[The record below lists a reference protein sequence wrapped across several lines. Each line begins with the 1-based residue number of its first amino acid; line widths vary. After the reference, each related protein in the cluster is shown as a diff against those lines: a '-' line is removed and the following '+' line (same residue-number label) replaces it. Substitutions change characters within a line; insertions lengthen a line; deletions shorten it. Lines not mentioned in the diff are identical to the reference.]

1 LDLTTYKRSTSAERF
16 FVNTAKDDDY
26 AGFVFGYQSSSRF
39 YVVMWKQVHQSYW
52 LSSPT
57 TAIAESALQI
67 KVVESVTGP
76 GVHLRNALWHTGDT
90 PGQVRTLWKD
100 PEHRGWKDF
109 VAYRWTLQ
117 DRYVLCGKILNIEDG
132 KISLLTGG
140 HFNIDLKLDL
150 LE

>member
-1 LDLTTYKRSTSAERF
+1 MLSRFKSCYRNSKYQKHALHHFLTTGLDHLQAVDFSGTF

-67 KVVESVTGP
+67 KVCLVYVTR
-76 GVHLRNALWHTGDT
+76 VKITFTVVNR
-90 PGQVRTLWKD
+90 
-100 PEHRGWKDF
+100 F
-109 VAYRWTLQ
+109 V
-117 DRYVLCGKILNIEDG
+117 
-132 KISLLTGG
+132 
-140 HFNIDLKLDL
+140 F
-150 LE
+150 

>member
-1 LDLTTYKRSTSAERF
+1 MLTTGLDHLQAVDFSGTF

-67 KVVESVTGP
+67 KVCLVYVYKS
-76 GVHLRNALWHTGDT
+76 
-90 PGQVRTLWKD
+90 KD
-100 PEHRGWKDF
+100 R
-109 VAYRWTLQ
+109 
-117 DRYVLCGKILNIEDG
+117 LNCCTSYI
-132 KISLLTGG
+132 
-140 HFNIDLKLDL
+140 F
-150 LE
+150 